1 MINLTRMIKIFL
13 WIAAIAFFPAAE
25 IFAAE
30 NPLDVSQQNASVLT
44 LTSFFSVYED
54 SSTKLTLDQIRAADQ
69 AGKFKGDLP
78 NEESVGFGFTES
90 AYWFRLHLKNSSEVP
105 AQRMLQIAYPLLNR
119 IEFFQPDTQGQYQRI
134 LTGADIDYESR
145 PYASRYFV
153 FPIELPAHA
162 DQVVYFRFQ
171 AIDALVIPASLWTPA
186 AFHEFERDDYFGQA
200 WYFGMAIAMILFNLM
215 LFVGGLRDVIYLMY
229 VAFGSSVML
238 TIAARNGFA
247 QSYLTNSYVMWSS
260 AAVVIGFALSF
271 GTLII
276 FMRRMLTTEQLVPRL
291 DRLLKYLLWVLF
303 VLPVPLLFALHSFI
317 QVAAVTY
324 ATSALTIIVVSLR
337 CAYLRHRS
345 AYFFVVAFLCLVM
358 GSLFAVFR
366 AFGWLPTNM
375 VTVNGM
381 QFGSVLEMLLLA
393 LALADRYN
401 ALRREKDAAQLH
413 AIAVQE
419 QLVET
424 LRSSERALEFRV
436 AQRTEELSSTITRLE
451 QTQTELVQSAKLAAL
466 GSLVAAVAHE
476 LNTPIGNAVMTA
488 SALEDET
495 RILSTEFESGK
506 LQKSTL
512 VKYLNLAVP
521 MANLVLKSC
530 NRAADLIVSFK
541 RVAVDQTSEKR
552 RGFDLRALID
562 DNIVAL
568 WPSYKNQPWVV
579 TVNVPEGIYC
589 DSYPGP
595 LGQVIVNMVQN
606 AVAHA
611 FFGRTEG
618 HLEINAEQS
627 NGTVKLHFIDNGH
640 GMHPDILKNIF
651 EPFFT
656 TKLGQGGSGLGL
668 SIVMNIVT
676 GVLGGSIAAQSEL
689 GKGSVFTLVFP
700 INAPCKE
707 HQEEPNQ
714 LENRPCASVM

>member
-1 MINLTRMIKIFL
+1 MTHFTHIVKRIIG
-13 WIAAIAFFPAAE
+13 IVAIAFLQVADVSAAE
-25 IFAAE
+25 TS
-30 NPLDVSQQNASVLT
+30 LDVAQKTVPVLS
-44 LTSFFSVYED
+44 LTSYFDLYED
-54 SSTKLTLDQIRAADQ
+54 QSRKLNLEQILALDQ
-69 AGKFKGDLP
+69 AGKFKGGLAS
-78 NEESVGFGFTES
+78 EESIGLGFTDS
-90 AYWFRLHLKNSSEVP
+90 AYWFRLHLKNTSDRAEK
-105 AQRMLQIAYPLLNR
+105 RMLQIAYPLLNR
-119 IEFFQPDTQGQYQRI
+119 IEFFQPNAEGKYQRI
-134 LTGADIDYESR
+134 VTGADIEYESR
-145 PYASRYFV
+145 PYPSRNFV
-153 FPIELPAHA
+153 FPIELPAQA

-171 AIDALVIPASLWTPA
+171 AIDALVIPATLWTTE
-186 AFHEFERDDYFGQA
+186 AFQKYERDDYFAQA
-200 WYFGMAIAMILFNLM
+200 WYFGMAVAMILFNLM

-247 QSYLTNSYVMWSS
+247 QSYLTNTHMMWSS

-276 FMRRMLTTEQLVPRL
+276 FMRRMLNTVKLVPKL
-291 DRLLKYLLWVLF
+291 DRVLNILLWILF
-303 VLPVPLLFALHSFI
+303 VLPLPLLFSLHTFI
-317 QVAAVTY
+317 KVAAVTY
-324 ATSALTIIVVSLR
+324 AVSALTIIVVSVR

-345 AYFFVVAFLCLVM
+345 AYFFVIAFLCLVM

-366 AFGWLPTNM
+366 AFGWLPTNV

-393 LALADRYN
+393 LAMADRYN
-401 ALRREKDAAQLH
+401 ALRREKDAAQRH
-413 AIAVQE
+413 AIIVQE

-424 LRSSERALEFRV
+424 LRSSERALEMRV

-451 QTQTELVQSAKLAAL
+451 QTQAELVQSAKLAAL

-495 RILSTEFESGK
+495 KILNSEFRSGK

-512 VKYLNLAVP
+512 VKYLDLAGP

-552 RGFDLRALID
+552 RSFDLRTLIE
-562 DNIVAL
+562 DNIAAL
-568 WPSYKNQPWVV
+568 WPSYKNQPWVISV
-579 TVNVPEGIYC
+579 KVPDGIHC

-595 LGQVIVNMVQN
+595 LGQVVVNLVQN

-611 FFGRTEG
+611 FFQRLEG
-618 HLEINAEQS
+618 HLEITAERV
-627 NGTVKLHFIDNGH
+627 NGSVKLQFVDNGH

-676 GVLGGSIAAQSEL
+676 GVLGGSVAAHSEL
-689 GKGSVFTLVFP
+689 GKGSVFTLIFP
-700 INAPCKE
+700 ISAPNNE
-707 HQEEPNQ
+707 ATVVAQETES
-714 LENRPCASVM
+714 EVCVSIS